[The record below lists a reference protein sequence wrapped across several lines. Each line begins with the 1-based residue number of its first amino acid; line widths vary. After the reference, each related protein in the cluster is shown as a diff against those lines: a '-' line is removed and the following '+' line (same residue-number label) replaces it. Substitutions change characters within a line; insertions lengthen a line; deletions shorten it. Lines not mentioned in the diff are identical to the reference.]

1 MCLSTALSTR
11 YLPLKKVRQ
20 NMSLFAGL
28 KTVKKTTQPEITT
41 APTDRPVNSEKKAE
55 ARAGE
60 GIATVGDGGA
70 GWKLKALKRA
80 QVKAKDSGQSL
91 DQVQLQSAVD

>member
-1 MCLSTALSTR
+1 
-11 YLPLKKVRQ
+11 
-20 NMSLFAGL
+20 MSLFAGL
-28 KTVKKTTQPEITT
+28 KTVKKTAQPDTPT
-41 APTDRPVNSEKKAE
+41 AAPTVKVNSEKKAE
-55 ARAGE
+55 SRAGE

-91 DQVQLQSAVD
+91 DQVQLD